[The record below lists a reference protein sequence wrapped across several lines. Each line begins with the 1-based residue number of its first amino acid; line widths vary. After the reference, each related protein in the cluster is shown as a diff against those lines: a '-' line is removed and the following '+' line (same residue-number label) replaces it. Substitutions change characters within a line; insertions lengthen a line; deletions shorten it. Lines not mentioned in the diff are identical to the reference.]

1 MRRIWCARDTGSFK
15 ESAPATAQTRDSMFV
30 NPNAALPEMVIGERI
45 VSLVHPVDP
54 IDGPSRLP
62 QLLLIH
68 FTNGL
73 AGQDD

>member
-1 MRRIWCARDTGSFK
+1 M
-15 ESAPATAQTRDSMFV
+15 
-30 NPNAALPEMVIGERI
+30 NPNAGLPEMVIGERI

-73 AGQDD
+73 AGQGD